1 MLSTKDLSMLKSFN
15 PYAIL
20 GAVIAVGILIGA
32 FIRIDNL
39 RAGYKKTAEDR
50 QDQIVLLQA
59 QIRGMTT
66 TQNYQTGKTEE
77 NVIRVVV
84 PPEKTTTIVKNIRE
98 APAAEDCKT
107 PVLSEETT
115 NAF

>member
-1 MLSTKDLSMLKSFN
+1 MIKFN

-39 RAGYKKTAEDR
+39 RADYKKLSEER
-50 QDQIVLLQA
+50 QEKIVLLEA
-59 QIRGMTT
+59 QIKGMTT
-66 TQNYQTGKTEE
+66 IQNHQTKTTEE
-77 NVIRVVV
+77 NVIKVIV
-84 PPEKTTTIVKNIRE
+84 PPEKTTTIVRNIRE
-98 APAAEDCKT
+98 APNPENCVT
-107 PVLSEETT
+107 PVLEEEAL